1 MKTRIYF
8 LDNLRT
14 FLIFLVVVIHAGLV
28 YEPVLENTWIV
39 VDPVKSNS
47 IGLIRMY
54 LDLFVMFII
63 FFISGYFISDSL
75 KSKSSWD
82 FIKSK
87 SKRIMLPWLVAV
99 LTLIPAYKAIFLYSR
114 GLPQEEW
121 YTYFHLFQRAGTV
134 LSFFANNPAQSW
146 LWFLPVLFLFQ
157 VLYLVMSK
165 TNLLRFKISLKTGVI
180 LTFIIGLIY
189 SLVISY
195 ADLRGW
201 FHSPLLHFQR
211 ERLLVYFLA
220 FLLGSLCYKLKV
232 FESNY
237 KNRKVYILSNV
248 VLTIALS
255 VFTVVALNFFFN
267 MVEPGRNYFFIS
279 ESVDRVLYYTSV
291 LLSMLSFLYIFIHVF
306 RFNFNKRND
315 LMLQLNKNSYSVYI
329 IHMIVMGLIALI
341 LVSIPLPAMVKL
353 LVLTILTFAVS
364 NILVYAYNHL
374 FKSTIGLRIM
384 KVASIAV
391 VLFAIVYF
399 GSSAKRIT
407 DNEPA
412 KVSQTNQS
420 QPVVGLHMAVI
431 QGNLEAIRQ
440 HIQVGSDL
448 DQSEPS
454 GGSSPLITAAVFG
467 KTEAALVLIEAG
479 ADVNFKNY
487 EGSTPLHTAA
497 FFCRMEIVETLI
509 TNGADATIKNNAGS
523 TALGSVTVPFEAV
536 EGIYDFFGSTL
547 GPLGLELDYEQIKK
561 TRPKIAE
568 MLREN

>member
-1 MKTRIYF
+1 
-8 LDNLRT
+8 
-14 FLIFLVVVIHAGLV
+14 
-28 YEPVLENTWIV
+28 
-39 VDPVKSNS
+39 
-47 IGLIRMY
+47 
-54 LDLFVMFII
+54 
-63 FFISGYFISDSL
+63 
-75 KSKSSWD
+75 
-82 FIKSK
+82 
-87 SKRIMLPWLVAV
+87 
-99 LTLIPAYKAIFLYSR
+99 
-114 GLPQEEW
+114 
-121 YTYFHLFQRAGTV
+121 
-134 LSFFANNPAQSW
+134 
-146 LWFLPVLFLFQ
+146 
-157 VLYLVMSK
+157 
-165 TNLLRFKISLKTGVI
+165 
-180 LTFIIGLIY
+180 
-189 SLVISY
+189 
-195 ADLRGW
+195 
-201 FHSPLLHFQR
+201 
-211 ERLLVYFLA
+211 
-220 FLLGSLCYKLKV
+220 
-232 FESNY
+232 
-237 KNRKVYILSNV
+237 
-248 VLTIALS
+248 
-255 VFTVVALNFFFN
+255 
-267 MVEPGRNYFFIS
+267 
-279 ESVDRVLYYTSV
+279 
-291 LLSMLSFLYIFIHVF
+291 
-306 RFNFNKRND
+306 
-315 LMLQLNKNSYSVYI
+315 MLQLNKNSYSVYI